1 MGGNFNEAPSP
12 PIPPVIFDQPPPTP
26 MGHGIYPSAPAS
38 MALSLGG
45 ASTWM
50 CSLAHVD
57 GQVSL
62 DSDITM
68 SAPVSV
74 PPLVVP
80 VPVLWDPTAAVL
92 ACPTEVPG
100 PILAA
105 PAAAGVPAPT
115 AHTPSGPP
123 APHAAPFQSLPA
135 VSLGLCPAL
144 ALPLAATSQ
153 SLAVDVVELLQLDPI
168 KDVRSYPAMYEVIQL
183 FLCMDMFS
191 TGHAD

>member
-1 MGGNFNEAPSP
+1 
-12 PIPPVIFDQPPPTP
+12 
-26 MGHGIYPSAPAS
+26 
-38 MALSLGG
+38 
-45 ASTWM
+45 M

-68 SAPVSV
+68 SAPISV

-92 ACPTEVPG
+92 ARPTEVPS

-105 PAAAGVPAPT
+105 PAAAEVPAPT
-115 AHTPSGPP
+115 AHAPYGPP

-135 VSLGLCPAL
+135 VSLGLCPAH

-168 KDVRSYPAMYEVIQL
+168 KDVRSYPAMHEVIQL